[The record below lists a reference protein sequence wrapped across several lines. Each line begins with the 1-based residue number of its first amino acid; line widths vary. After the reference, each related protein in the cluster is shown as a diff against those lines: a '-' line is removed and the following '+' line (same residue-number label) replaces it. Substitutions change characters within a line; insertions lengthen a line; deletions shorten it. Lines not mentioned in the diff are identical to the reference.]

1 MGKVG
6 TGAPSKKRR
15 LSEDLNGARGEV
27 EKIQKEET
35 EDITVLGQ
43 KRAQGA
49 EDWPRELQLSR
60 EVNRNTADG

>member
-27 EKIQKEET
+27 EKIRKEET

-49 EDWPRELQLSR
+49 EDWPREL
-60 EVNRNTADG
+60 

>member
-6 TGAPSKKRR
+6 TGAPSKKRC

-27 EKIQKEET
+27 EKIRKEET

-43 KRAQGA
+43 K
-49 EDWPRELQLSR
+49 
-60 EVNRNTADG
+60 